1 MTTVELSSLHRLLKQ
16 LVSDKE
22 FINETYDR
30 GLFVTHKVTN
40 SATGVLLTLEKII
53 YGEDE

>member
-16 LVSDKE
+16 LVESKE
-22 FINETYDR
+22 YINDNYERGHYLTYK
-30 GLFVTHKVTN
+30 TTN
-40 SATGVLLTLEKII
+40 NATGIALTLEKII